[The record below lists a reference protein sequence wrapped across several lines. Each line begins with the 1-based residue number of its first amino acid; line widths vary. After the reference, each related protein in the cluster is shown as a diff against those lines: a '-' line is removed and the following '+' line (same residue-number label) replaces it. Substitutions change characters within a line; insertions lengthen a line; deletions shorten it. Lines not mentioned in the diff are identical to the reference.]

1 MKSVM
6 SPRWHN
12 RSTVNAS
19 GNIQDTAQLITVTVS
34 CDLVKRLYL
43 TIGSQQERIATVY
56 NAEIKAAL
64 FPQLFAR
71 PKLLGDI
78 AAIAGNNTQETDSM
92 VQSGVSISKT
102 IEMTGMTVNYKNR
115 TIVLM
120 SGDIILFRNNF
131 IWHEPITYLVC
142 PGQVFHPVQ
151 IQSLWAGGPQLGHT
165 IHQ

>member
-1 MKSVM
+1 MKTIIAFFALWMMFKSTPLQAQTDSTQIQITLKARHHAFIISLMPSKQRVDEI
-6 SPRWHN
+6 RYVTQVAQQI
-12 RSTVNAS
+12 TVNAS

-92 VQSGVSISKT
+92 VNLGFQFLK
-102 IEMTGMTVNYKNR
+102 
-115 TIVLM
+115 
-120 SGDIILFRNNF
+120 
-131 IWHEPITYLVC
+131 
-142 PGQVFHPVQ
+142 
-151 IQSLWAGGPQLGHT
+151 QLK
-165 IHQ
+165 